1 MPGTVS
7 RTFYVFS
14 LLGLTKKI
22 HKIVLIFT
30 ISIFKMIRV
39 RHIDNEY

>member
-14 LLGLTKKI
+14 LLGLTKKKKI

-30 ISIFKMIRV
+30 ISIFKMIKVYR
-39 RHIDNEY
+39 